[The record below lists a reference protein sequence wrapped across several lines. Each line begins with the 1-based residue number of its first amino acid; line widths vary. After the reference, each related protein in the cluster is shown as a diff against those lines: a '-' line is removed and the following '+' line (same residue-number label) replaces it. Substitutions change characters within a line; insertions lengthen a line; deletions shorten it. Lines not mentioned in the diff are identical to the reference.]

1 LGSILRLQRAP
12 VAEAKIGL
20 VNDQGGIKG
29 AVVVTP
35 PELPMGDGA
44 ELSVEERVQAI
55 NRVDLAVAGGF

>member
-1 LGSILRLQRAP
+1 LGSILGLQRAP

-20 VNDQGGIKG
+20 VNDQGGIEG

-35 PELPMGDGA
+35 PQLPMGDSA
-44 ELSVEERVQAI
+44 ELPVEKRVQAI